1 MVRKLILFKEL
12 IDSFKIDLIKLY
24 ESTLNN
30 WKCLYIP
37 RKLDENVYRHY
48 LMNDMRYEV
57 W

>member
-30 WKCLYIP
+30 
-37 RKLDENVYRHY
+37 
-48 LMNDMRYEV
+48 
-57 W
+57 